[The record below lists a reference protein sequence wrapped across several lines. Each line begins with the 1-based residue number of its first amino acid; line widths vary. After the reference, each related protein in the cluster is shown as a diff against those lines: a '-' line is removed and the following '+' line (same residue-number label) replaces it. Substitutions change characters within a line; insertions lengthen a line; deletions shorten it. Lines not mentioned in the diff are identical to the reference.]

1 MSFRILS
8 ATFKRNF
15 IIQVRAYPIEFFV
28 GNLLGGLYTILS
40 AYFMYNLLFKG
51 SINTSF
57 VGFTGTSDYMSYVI
71 LGASMYLFIV
81 RTLLNVSRSLITE
94 ARTGTLESLMLAPF
108 DRFGYFIGSMLQQ
121 TITTSIEFFISIFIG
136 IPFGLNISSINIAS
150 TLLAAFISLVAF
162 FGMSILL
169 ASIMLYFRD
178 TYISQNTLFLSI
190 FLICGITFPIEYLP
204 TWVQYISKYVPVTTS
219 LKLIRNSSILGLGIG
234 PQLDDFIRLTIL
246 AVIYLMAG
254 FIFIKKL
261 EKTSLEKT
269 YI

>member
-15 IIQVRAYPIEFFV
+15 IIQVRAYPIEFFI

-51 SINTSF
+51 SIDTSF

-108 DRFGYFIGSMLQQ
+108 DRFGYFIGNMLQQ
-121 TITTSIEFFISIFIG
+121 TITTSIEFFISILIG
-136 IPFGLNISSINIAS
+136 IPFGLNISNVNISS

-178 TYISQNTLFLSI
+178 TYISQNTLFLCI

-204 TWVQYISKYVPVTTS
+204 TWVQSISKYIPVTTS
-219 LKLIRNSSILGLGIG
+219 LRLIRNSSILGLGIES
-234 PQLDDFIRLTIL
+234 QLDDFIRLSIL
-246 AVIYLMAG
+246 AIIYLIFG
-254 FIFIKKL
+254 FIFIKKV
-261 EKTSLEKT
+261 EKISLEKT